1 MDIEKFDR
9 LYPSPAHAA
18 AADLRDRYAPKH
30 VQPESR
36 SLIPDRSGIVIGV
49 AALTAAILG
58 GTAYMLTAGQTLK
71 PTAGNRTIQVSSAVP
86 AVERLVPIARV
97 VPASAQP
104 RVAPRRTIVVAPGTR
119 PAPRLEKPVHERKGS
134 SGWILDPLSGDA
146 LAAALVID
154 KQRTIELNA
163 RQLGK
168 MTKDDIRPLPA
179 TDADGDKD
187 PGRS

>member
-18 AADLRDRYAPKH
+18 AADLRDRYAPKRF
-30 VQPESR
+30 QPEAR
-36 SLIPDRSGIVIGV
+36 SLVTDRSGMIIGV
-49 AALTAAILG
+49 TALTAAILG
-58 GTAYMLTAGQTLK
+58 GTAYVLTAGQTLK
-71 PTAGNRTIQVSSAVP
+71 STAANRTIQVSSAAP

-104 RVAPRRTIVVAPGTR
+104 RVAPRRAIVADYQTR
-119 PAPRLEKPVHERKGS
+119 AEPKSEKPAPERKGS
-134 SGWILDPLSGDA
+134 SGWILDPLSGEA

-163 RQLGK
+163 QQLGK
-168 MTKDDIRPLPA
+168 MTKDDSRPLPT
-179 TDADGDKD
+179 TDAGGEKD
-187 PGRS
+187 PGRL